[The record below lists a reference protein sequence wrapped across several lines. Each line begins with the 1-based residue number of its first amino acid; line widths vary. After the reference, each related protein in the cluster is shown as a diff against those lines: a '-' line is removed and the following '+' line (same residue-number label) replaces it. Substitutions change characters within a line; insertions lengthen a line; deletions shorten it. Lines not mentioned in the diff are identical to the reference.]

1 MALIVH
7 ELALELVQS
16 LTPLMPAIARH
27 DANLARQLR
36 RSASSI
42 VLNIAEGEYSD
53 PGTKRARFF
62 SAAGS
67 ASETRSALRVAT
79 GWRYIDERQ
88 ARESLGLLDRV
99 LAILW
104 RLTH

>member
-1 MALIVH
+1 MAWIVH

-42 VLNIAEGEYSD
+42 VLNVAEGEYSD

-62 SAAGS
+62 SAAG
-67 ASETRSALRVAT
+67 SALRVAT